1 MNGVTMRLRKVINW
15 LIFNDIADSE
25 KALADLLGYTK
36 SSFSQIV
43 NGKVPLSE
51 KFLTALCSLDE
62 NINKVWVKTGE
73 GNFLAND
80 INISQTVESNSGSI
94 THNVGTKEVSSNNT
108 TNTTNNNTTNNYAE
122 CEKANTSSKLL
133 GMAIEEIS
141 EQRKLVSKAQ
151 QQIDRLITLL
161 ENK

>member
-1 MNGVTMRLRKVINW
+1 MRLRKVINW

-80 INISQTVESNSGSI
+80 INISQTVESNSGAI
-94 THNVGTKEVSSNNT
+94 TNNVGTKEVSSNNT

-151 QQIDRLITLL
+151 EQIDRLITLL
-161 ENK
+161 EKK